1 VPTSFS
7 SLPRAPYEA
16 PPSAQKGSLN
26 RRTQEIVSAAR
37 KEGITPLD
45 YLLRVL
51 RDPKETAER
60 RFAAASTA
68 APYLHPRLA
77 SVEARIE
84 TALVVMS
91 PEERRQR
98 ARQAILDA
106 FAERPLK
113 LIEGEVID
121 AAETLATEREEM
133 GRTMGIAEVLEANH
147 LEDRENRR

>member
-1 VPTSFS
+1 M
-7 SLPRAPYEA
+7 AIA
-16 PPSAQKGSLN
+16 
-26 RRTQEIVSAAR
+26 
-37 KEGITPLD
+37 
-45 YLLRVL
+45 
-51 RDPKETAER
+51 
-60 RFAAASTA
+60 A
-68 APYLHPRLA
+68 APYLHARLA
-77 SVEARIE
+77 SVDSTIRTEVNV
-84 TALVVMS
+84 TQLTN
-91 PEERRQR
+91 EERRQR